1 MVSQSAQK
9 TQSSHATRGPGASR
23 TITKAKDSVAE
34 SSKPKRT
41 AGGNKRKRDSDS
53 DRQSQKVRKD
63 LREKLAAAQQTRT
76 HKQQKID
83 EFLEELNAGPPQWAV
98 QRGPARVEKW
108 RRDQEQRIKRYEGEL
123 QSVNAK
129 RADLEKTR
137 IVFLALKDYYGK
149 RHGDEKKFRD
159 LLAAGYDNP
168 IGVVAHFWLR
178 ESTEVRNAL
187 FVKCIELSAK
197 EFEKDPQKL
206 TQWLDAFDTV
216 EAFDEFFELKLD
228 ENRLRRPVGK

>member
-1 MVSQSAQK
+1 MVTSA
-9 TQSSHATRGPGASR
+9 SGTRVRARYAERPRSG
-23 TITKAKDSVAE
+23 SVL
-34 SSKPKRT
+34 
-41 AGGNKRKRDSDS
+41 DS

-178 ESTEVRNAL
+178 ESTEVRKGVVRVLKRRVLGEECAL
-187 FVKCIELSAK
+187 RKMH
-197 EFEKDPQKL
+197 
-206 TQWLDAFDTV
+206 
-216 EAFDEFFELKLD
+216 
-228 ENRLRRPVGK
+228 